1 MEFHG
6 DAPCNPLEA
15 PVAAH
20 DDMDPAHA
28 CWNQMLGEAH
38 RVIQVTLEELAML
51 ASLATA
57 ETGTHYGHATDAANR
72 SAYSLLLEPALFRF
86 PS

>member
-6 DAPCNPLEA
+6 DASCNPLEA
-15 PVAAH
+15 PLAAR
-20 DDMDPAHA
+20 DDIDPAHA
-28 CWNQMLGEAH
+28 CWNAMIGEAQK
-38 RVIQVTLEELAML
+38 VIQVTLDELAML

-57 ETGTHYGHATDAANR
+57 ETGTHCGHAMETANR

-86 PS
+86 PL